1 MPDEST
7 PASDSVPEPTFAD
20 QAAAPQPGLL
30 REFGEFLLYNKKWW
44 LIPIIVVLALLGL
57 LVFLGNTAAP
67 FIYPLF

>member
-1 MPDEST
+1 MTDEQA
-7 PASDSVPEPTFAD
+7 PAAES
-20 QAAAPQPGLL
+20 APQPSFAEQAEAPEPGLL

-57 LVFLGNTAAP
+57 LVVLSNTAAP

>member
-1 MPDEST
+1 MPDESA
-7 PASDSVPEPTFAD
+7 PATGP
-20 QAAAPQPGLL
+20 APQPSFAEQAEAPQPSLL

>member
-1 MPDEST
+1 MSDESA
-7 PASDSVPEPTFAD
+7 PATEPAPQPSFAE
-20 QAAAPQPGLL
+20 QAEAPQPGLL